1 MEAFE
6 NHREER
12 IIANVIK
19 KQFDKEFSKQT
30 YDLKLFSRV
39 VELRSRQELWQPHCT
54 PNTQLHVRHI

>member
-30 YDLKLFSRV
+30 YDLKLFS
-39 VELRSRQELWQPHCT
+39 
-54 PNTQLHVRHI
+54 

>member
-19 KQFDKEFSKQT
+19 KQFDKEFSKQNWWFET
-30 YDLKLFSRV
+30 V
-39 VELRSRQELWQPHCT
+39 
-54 PNTQLHVRHI
+54 